1 MDSASGMRW
10 SRSRASTEPDILA
23 RRVPLRWRVPGHRWS
38 RSVLLALVAT
48 GLAAVQARAQDA
60 SLDLDLGA
68 SYSLPPAGGTGDPSG
83 YLNGGL
89 RLAGLFGSG
98 GYFHLGGFGGLA
110 LRAEGASW
118 ASLLAGGGW
127 LEPVSSTV
135 ALGVAVSGEVFTVGA
150 PVPYRAAYV
159 QAEPE
164 LRFGSDRTSVRLNGY
179 GGIGVSEVTTIH
191 TFVRDTRFGRR
202 LFQVGFPVTSDLWA
216 WGGGA
221 ELRQQVGPVAPRI
234 GVEAYDSP
242 QGAYVVG
249 RLGLEATFD
258 GGVFSVEGAVWDSPD
273 GDEFVLT
280 AGLAVFM
287 GPKWNLSASGGRY
300 GPDPLLDSPPGGSAG
315 ATMSMEIGRFG
326 PKPEMEYEIG
336 GTVPQLEYELGGAE
350 LLTLTLSLR
359 APDAY
364 RVTCAG
370 DFTNWMEI
378 PMIRTGDAWLV
389 QLPVTPGPHHFGF
402 FVDGAWYVP
411 PEAPGIAEDEW
422 GGIHA
427 TLFVPEPRDSSD
439 VTS

>member
-1 MDSASGMRW
+1 MFLAVVAS
-10 SRSRASTEPDILA
+10 S
-23 RRVPLRWRVPGHRWS
+23 
-38 RSVLLALVAT
+38 
-48 GLAAVQARAQDA
+48 LAAVQARAQDA

-89 RLAGLFGSG
+89 RLAGSFGSG

-135 ALGVAVSGEVFTVGA
+135 ALGFAVSGEVFTVGS

-164 LRFGSDRTSVRLNGY
+164 VRFGSDRTSVRLNGY

-221 ELRQQVGPVAPRI
+221 EFRQQVGPVAPRI

-242 QGAYVVG
+242 QGAYLVG
-249 RLGLEATFD
+249 RLGLEATFE

-280 AGLAVFM
+280 AGLAVFT
-287 GPKWNLSASGGRY
+287 GPKSSVSASGGRY

-315 ATMSMEIGRFG
+315 ASVSMEIGRFG
-326 PKPEMEYEIG
+326 PKPEMEFEIG
-336 GTVPQLEYELGGAE
+336 GTEQ
-350 LLTLTLSLR
+350 LTLTLRLR

-370 DFTNWMEI
+370 DFTDWLEI
-378 PMIRTGDAWLV
+378 PMIRTGDVWLI
-389 QLPVTPGPHHFGF
+389 QFPVTPGPYHFGF

-422 GGIHA
+422 GGTHA
-427 TLFVPEPRDSSD
+427 TLFVPELRGSSD